1 MLCREI
7 MKTGVRCLA
16 VSDTV
21 QLAALTMRNANIGF
35 LPIVD
40 DGGRVLGTITDRD
53 LSIRV
58 LADGLSPL
66 TPVTAVMTPEVVAC
80 LPDDDVR
87 AAEQRMA
94 RGQVSR
100 IIVVGEDNVVRGV
113 ISLSDLARRDEEGAA
128 RTLRA
133 VTRREE
139 RASIH

>member
-7 MKTGVRCLA
+7 MKTSVRCLS

-35 LPIVD
+35 LPICD
-40 DGGRVLGTITDRD
+40 DDGRVLGTITDRD

-80 LPDDDVR
+80 LPEDDVR
-87 AAEQRMA
+87 VAEQRMA
-94 RGQVSR
+94 RGRVSR
-100 IIVVGEDNVVRGV
+100 MIVVGDDNVLRGV
-113 ISLSDLARRDEEGAA
+113 ISLSDLAQRDEAGAM

-133 VTRREE
+133 VSSRE